1 MDTYDSI
8 SVATRQHTLGGIL
21 CVRVYVGG
29 CVGWC
34 MCACGEG
41 GGGVCVWW
49 VWWLKSMICRQC
61 EVCIAGVHINGLIH
75 YEIRLPLS
83 IPKAETLSAYNICL
97 LTVFTG

>member
-1 MDTYDSI
+1 MW
-8 SVATRQHTLGGIL
+8 GGV
-21 CVRVYVGG
+21 CVRVGRGVVVCVCGG
-29 CVGWC
+29 C
-34 MCACGEG
+34 
-41 GGGVCVWW
+41 GGVCVWW

-83 IPKAETLSAYNICL
+83 IPKAETLSTYSICL